1 MLTRLS
7 VRNLA
12 IVESADVEFGDGLTV
27 ITGETGAGKSVL
39 MGALELVLG
48 ARADAS
54 TVRDGAKEARI
65 EAEFTAVSGVVDA
78 FLDAAGLPP
87 CEDGVLLV
95 RRAISATGGGRVH
108 VNDAATTVQTLRAL
122 GKLLVDVHGPN
133 DHQSLL
139 EEGFQRGVLD
149 AYGRLDTSAYAAAW
163 SRLAGLRAQLADLQ
177 GDDADVAEACERL
190 RYAVEELDAAQLT
203 PEDDTELP
211 ARHAA
216 AAHAAE
222 ILDCANAATA
232 ALSEADDS
240 AAAAL
245 IGAGARVREM
255 ARFHEAAGAWGET
268 VERLTVEVQELAREI
283 ADSVSRL
290 DADPEALQA
299 LDDRLS
305 LVQRLK
311 RKYACPDVAAL
322 FALRDERARRLAD
335 LEGRGA
341 RLAALADEI
350 AAAEAAVRAAGVKLT
365 AARAKAAA
373 RLARAVT
380 KELHGL
386 GFLRAGFD
394 VALVP
399 HAPDATG
406 CDAVDF
412 QFAPNPGEPARPLRE
427 IASTGEIARVMLAVK
442 TVVAEHDAIPV
453 LVFDEIDSNIG
464 GEVGRAVGEKLRA
477 VARHH
482 QVIAIT
488 HLPQSAVYGTR
499 HLAVAKAVSGGR
511 TRSTIRP
518 LEGEARVAEIARMLG
533 GTSLTSVV
541 EQHARELLALAQPS
555 VPSVPNML

>member
-12 IVESADVEFGDGLTV
+12 IVESADVEFGGGLTV

-65 EAEFTAVSGVVDA
+65 EAEFAVPGVVDA

-149 AYGRLDTSAYAAAW
+149 AHGRLDTSAYAAAW
-163 SRLAGLRAQLADLQ
+163 ARLADLRAQRADLQ
-177 GDDADVAEACERL
+177 GDDADVAETCERL
-190 RYAVEELDAAQLT
+190 RYAVDELDAAQLT
-203 PEDDTELP
+203 PEDDDELP

-245 IGAGARVREM
+245 VGAGARVREM

-268 VERLTVEVQELAREI
+268 IERLTVEVQELAQEI
-283 ADSVSRL
+283 ADSASRL

-322 FALRDERARRLAD
+322 LALRDERARRLAD

-350 AAAEAAVRAAGVKLT
+350 AAAEAAVRAAGAKLT
-365 AARAKAAA
+365 AARTKAAA

-394 VALVP
+394 VSLAP

-412 QFAPNPGEPARPLRE
+412 LFAPNPGEAARPLRE

-488 HLPQSAVYGTR
+488 HLPQSAVYGAR

-511 TRSTIRP
+511 TRSTIQP

-541 EQHARELLALAQPS
+541 EQHARELLSRAQADA
-555 VPSVPNML
+555 PNML